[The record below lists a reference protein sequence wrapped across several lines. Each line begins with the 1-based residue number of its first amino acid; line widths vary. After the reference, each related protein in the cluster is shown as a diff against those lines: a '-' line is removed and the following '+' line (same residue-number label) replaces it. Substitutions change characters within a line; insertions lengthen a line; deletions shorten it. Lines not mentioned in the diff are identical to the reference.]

1 MQIDGAVVQTTLAK
15 GAAMRL
21 RRSLSLMVLV
31 AASLALAVPV
41 PVANAQESKPQA
53 EGVKLEFHKNGLE
66 SVSTKKL
73 EVFLA
78 HFEPGGY
85 IQGNYPE
92 PMLIQVE
99 EGPFWVQVQPG
110 GKGVVYVVPPDG
122 SPQRVKPVDVSTTQF
137 PDGYVSVESGSAIIL
152 TGHADCFL

>member
-1 MQIDGAVVQTTLAK
+1 
-15 GAAMRL
+15 MRL
-21 RRSLSLMVLV
+21 RRSLSLLV
-31 AASLALAVPV
+31 PVVASLALAVPV

-53 EGVKLEFHKNGLE
+53 EGVKLEFQNGLD
-66 SVSTKKL
+66 SGSKKKL

-85 IQGNYPE
+85 IQGNFPE